1 MRRIALDAS
10 SAVRDMPIQCPI
22 LNVRVGADAFEQLRP
37 GQRLP
42 DVGRQRVEDLE
53 LRRCQVDQFVVDA

>member
-1 MRRIALDAS
+1 
-10 SAVRDMPIQCPI
+10 
-22 LNVRVGADAFEQLRP
+22 
-37 GQRLP
+37 LP